1 MGKTLP
7 NKETNPIIEITGI
20 SLSFIILIV
29 GSFFILTSCS
39 SSKNVNCDAYGKVDM
54 IKIPYEDTIV
64 IESVHIHLEED
75 HICCW
80 VPKDMNIYKDT
91 LYLEIKHVR

>member
-7 NKETNPIIEITGI
+7 NKETNSIIEI
-20 SLSFIILIV
+20 
-29 GSFFILTSCS
+29 
-39 SSKNVNCDAYGKVDM
+39 SKNVNCDAYGKVDM

>member
-7 NKETNPIIEITGI
+7 NKETNSIIEITGI

-39 SSKNVNCDAYGKVDM
+39 SSKNVDCDAYGNIEY
-54 IKIPYEDTIV
+54 IKIPYEDTI
-64 IESVHIHLEED
+64 IMESMHIHLEED

-80 VPKDMNIYKDT
+80 VPRDTNIYKDT
-91 LYLEIKHVR
+91 LYLEINYVR